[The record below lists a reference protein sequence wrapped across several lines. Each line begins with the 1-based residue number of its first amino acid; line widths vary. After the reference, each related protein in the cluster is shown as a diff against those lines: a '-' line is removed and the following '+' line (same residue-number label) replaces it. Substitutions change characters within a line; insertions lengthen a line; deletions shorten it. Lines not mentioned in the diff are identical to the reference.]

1 MERGDFSMSANRKR
15 KIRVEMRLTEDEHDV
30 FLRRMRDLGMLN
42 KDSYLR
48 RMALTGYIIRLDM
61 SEVRE
66 TLRLIANATSN
77 INQIAKRANETRSI
91 YASDM
96 IQIREEI
103 GNLRLQVSNALKVF
117 RKVQKL
123 MDI

>member
-1 MERGDFSMSANRKR
+1 MIFIANLKR
-15 KIRVEMRLTEDEHDV
+15 NVSILFRLTEDERDI
-30 FLRRMRDLGMLN
+30 LKNRIAGTGMRN
-42 KDSYLR
+42 QEVYLR
-48 RMALTGYIIRLDM
+48 KMALTGYVLRLDT

-66 TLRLIANATSN
+66 TLRLISNATNN

-103 GNLRLQVSNALKVF
+103 NNLRLQVSDALKLF

-123 MDI
+123 MEL

>member
-1 MERGDFSMSANRKR
+1 M
-15 KIRVEMRLTEDEHDV
+15 
-30 FLRRMRDLGMLN
+30 N

-48 RMALTGYIIRLDM
+48 RMALTGYILRIDM

-91 YASDM
+91 YSADM
-96 IQIREEI
+96 IQLREEV
-103 GNLRLQVSNALKVF
+103 GGLRSQVSDALKVF

-123 MDI
+123 MEL